1 MAKTNR
7 QRTTKISDK
16 APKAADETKLTDGKE
31 APKAKRSRPK
41 VSSTKEP
48 ESSKATPEKI
58 EESSQTAS
66 AQIEMEVHHHP
77 QLDHSPKPWKE
88 YLLEGLMIF
97 IAVMMGFIA
106 ENVREAI
113 TNHQHVKELTSQLVQ
128 DLKTD
133 TTQLNEIYQ
142 FETGILKTTDTLI
155 NLLQPPLKNEDIGH
169 IQRLVANSHSIP
181 LFHPSAGAIFA
192 IKNELHL
199 KQFSSSKIISYIA
212 SYERHTELLHTAQ
225 DVALQYQRS
234 YVDPFLLK
242 HFTAANLSAAFS
254 GGKLEKPEMR
264 NLSQED
270 ITQLGVNMVLIRVV
284 NDELL
289 RDNRKTKNDVTALL
303 QYVKERYQPDEE

>member
-7 QRTTKISDK
+7 QRTTKASDK
-16 APKAADETKLTDGKE
+16 APKTVDETNLKDGKE
-31 APKAKRSRPK
+31 TPKVKRSRPK

-48 ESSKATPEKI
+48 ESSIATPEKT
-58 EESSQTAS
+58 EEPSQVTLP
-66 AQIEMEVHHHP
+66 QIEMEVHHHP

-133 TTQLNEIYQ
+133 TTELNKIYQ
-142 FETGILKTTDTLI
+142 FETGILKTNDTLASI
-155 NLLQPPLKNEDIGH
+155 LQQPLKNEDIGH
-169 IQRLVANSHSIP
+169 IQKLVANSHNIY

-199 KQFSSSKIISYIA
+199 KQFSSSKIINYIA
-212 SYERHTELLHTAQ
+212 AYEKHTELLHLVQ
-225 DVALQYQRS
+225 DITLQYQRS
-234 YVDPFLLK
+234 FIDPFLLK
-242 HFTAANLSAAFS
+242 HFTAANLSAAFNHT
-254 GGKLEKPEMR
+254 KLEKPEMR

-270 ITQLGVNMVLIRVV
+270 ITQLGVDMVLIRI
-284 NDELL
+284 NTNELL
-289 RDNRKTKNDVTALL
+289 TDNRMVKNDVTTLL

>member
-7 QRTTKISDK
+7 QHTTKASDK
-16 APKAADETKLTDGKE
+16 ALKAADETKPKDGKA
-31 APKAKRSRPK
+31 APKAKSSRPK
-41 VSSTKEP
+41 VSNTKEP
-48 ESSKATPEKI
+48 ENSGTAHEKI
-58 EESSQTAS
+58 EEPLPISSPK
-66 AQIEMEVHHHP
+66 IEMEVHHHP
-77 QLDHSPKPWKE
+77 QLDHKPKPWKE

-133 TTQLNEIYQ
+133 TAQLNEIYQ
-142 FETGILKTTDTLI
+142 FETNILKTDDSLVSV
-155 NLLQPPLKNEDIGH
+155 LQLPLKDEDIGH
-169 IQRLVANSHSIP
+169 IQKLVANSHSIS

-212 SYERHTELLHTAQ
+212 AYERHTELLHTAQ
-225 DVALQYQRS
+225 DIALQYQRS
-234 YVDPFLLK
+234 FVDPFLLK
-242 HFTAANLSAAFS
+242 HFTAANLSAAF
-254 GGKLEKPEMR
+254 GGHKLEKPEMR

-270 ITQLGVNMVLIRVV
+270 ITQLGVDMVLIRIVT
-284 NDELL
+284 DELL
-289 RDNRKTKNDVTALL
+289 RDNRKIKYDVITLL